1 MEFKRSNVRTWS
13 MLGPRGAF
21 GMALADAA
29 QHNERIVALTADLC
43 TTSGLDRFR
52 SAFPHRLFNVGIAE
66 QNMVGIAAGLAAGGN
81 IPYATTFANFAA
93 LRSCE
98 QIRHYMGYMKEN
110 VKLVGF
116 GAGFA
121 MGMFGTAHYGTEDMA
136 AIRAINNIV
145 ILSPADSGE
154 TVKATSAA
162 ACFDGPIYL
171 RLAGVMNNPVVYKED
186 YDFEIGKA
194 ITLREGTDIAIIAT
208 GTMVH
213 SSLKAAMV
221 LEERGLSCKVI
232 DMHTIK
238 PLDENVFRVA
248 CETRLIVTVEEHS
261 IIGGL
266 GGAVAECLAQSD
278 KHPPLLIIGISDEYK
293 HAGDYSY
300 LLEQYGLTPEKIAE
314 NISQR
319 YMELSSVVSPD
330 LARAAHLSN
339 TEHSRR
345 P

>member
-1 MEFKRSNVRTWS
+1 
-13 MLGPRGAF
+13 
-21 GMALADAA
+21 MALADAA
-29 QHNERIVALTADLC
+29 LQNERIVALTADLC

-81 IPYATTFANFAA
+81 IPFATTFANFAA

-136 AIRAINNIV
+136 VIRAINGIV

-154 TVKATSAA
+154 TVKATLAA
-162 ACFDGPIYL
+162 AEFEGPIYL
-171 RLAGVMNNPVVYKED
+171 RLSGVANNPIVYRED
-186 YDFEIGKA
+186 YDFMIGKA
-194 ITLREGTDIAIIAT
+194 ITLREGTDVAIIAT

-213 SSLKAAMV
+213 SSLKAAQL
-221 LEERGLSCKVI
+221 LEERNLSCKVI

-238 PLDENVFRVA
+238 PLDENVIRMA
-248 CETRLIVTVEEHS
+248 CETKLIVTVEEHS
-261 IIGGL
+261 AIGGL
-266 GGAVAECLAQSD
+266 GGAIAECLAQSD
-278 KHPPLLIIGISDEYK
+278 KCPPLLIIGISDEYK
-293 HAGDYSY
+293 PPGDYDY

-314 NISQR
+314 KILQR
-319 YMELSSVVSPD
+319 YTELGSAVSPD
-330 LARAAHLSN
+330 LAQRTSQ
-339 TEHSRR
+339 R
-345 P
+345 